1 MKRFVAI
8 LLSVVVSCTLSSCG
22 VKKGDGSKFY
32 GEFSELKKIG
42 AHFVVI
48 IHSNMNCS
56 AIEEGTFK
64 HNTRKIDKEFN
75 TYCSKC
81 MNDKLVSIYHNEYL
95 K

>member
-8 LLSVVVSCTLSSCG
+8 LLSVVVSCALSSCG

-32 GEFSELKKIG
+32 GEFKKIG
-42 AHFVVI
+42 KDLVVI

-56 AIEEGTFK
+56 AIEEGSFK
-64 HNTRKIDKEFN
+64 HATSKADKEVN
-75 TYCSKC
+75 IYCSKC